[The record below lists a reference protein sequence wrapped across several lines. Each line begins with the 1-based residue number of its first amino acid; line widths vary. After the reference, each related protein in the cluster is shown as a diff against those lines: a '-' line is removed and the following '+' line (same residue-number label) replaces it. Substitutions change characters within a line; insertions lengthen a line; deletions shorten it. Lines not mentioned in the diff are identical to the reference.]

1 MGMQRMA
8 IYVIWFLL
16 ATCGAT
22 RALGAGAPT
31 AWAAEDQVFYK
42 IFVRSFADS
51 NGDRIGDFL
60 GIEQHLDYL
69 QKLGVTS
76 LLLTPIVPSKFYHN
90 YFASQFD
97 GVDPSFGDLAAF
109 QHLVRAVH
117 SRRMKIYLDQEI
129 QYVSSEHAWWQSV
142 GHPQSPF
149 AQYLLFSGPDNT
161 KPEAGFSFKT
171 YDGQSANLA
180 IVNLKLPAVRR
191 YFEAVFAAW
200 LDPGHNGDFS
210 AGVDGFRIDHMMDDL
225 DHKGRLTNLVAD
237 FWAPLLASA
246 RTVNPRMLSIAE
258 QADWQQFGDDLQRR
272 GGIDL
277 VYAFPLRAALVSLNR
292 DAVAA
297 AIEATVAKTAPG
309 KGQLIFLENHDT
321 IRFASEVRS
330 DARKERL
337 GAALNVLLK
346 GSPLLYYGQEL
357 GMLGRQM
364 KDTGTDGND
373 IPVREAFRWNR
384 SVDAPGS
391 ALWYRGTGIWWDKHY
406 AKNNDGISVE
416 EEQDRPDSLLE
427 YYRKLIALRRSH
439 PELQQGDQSVI
450 PTKEAGVLVV
460 DRELG
465 SAESLIVC
473 NFAATRKSV
482 EITTNELKGLGRRT
496 LQRDPL
502 TQQAPA
508 APDVPTIRVD
518 LPAYGVRV
526 LPIVWGRPLN

>member
-1 MGMQRMA
+1 MGMQRLA
-8 IYVIWFLL
+8 IRVIWLLL
-16 ATCGAT
+16 ASFA
-22 RALGAGAPT
+22 AMPPAGAGQAT
-31 AWAAEDQVFYK
+31 TWVAEDQVFYK

-60 GIEQHLDYL
+60 GIEQRLAYL
-69 QKLGVTS
+69 QNLGVTS
-76 LLLTPIVPSKFYHN
+76 LLLTPIIPSKFYHN

-97 GVDPSFGDLAAF
+97 GVDPSFGDLASF

-117 SRRMKIYLDQEI
+117 SRGMKIYLDQEI
-129 QYVSSEHAWWQSV
+129 QYVSSEHPWWQTV
-142 GHPQSPF
+142 GNPQSPF
-149 AQYLLFSGPDNT
+149 AQYLLFNGPDNT
-161 KPEAGFSFKT
+161 NPETGFSFKT
-171 YDGQSANLA
+171 FDGQPANLA

-191 YFEAVFAAW
+191 YFEGVFAAW
-200 LDPGHNGDFS
+200 LDPDHNGNFS

-225 DHKGRLTNLVAD
+225 DYKGRLTNLLAD
-237 FWAPLLASA
+237 FWAPLLAHA
-246 RTVNPRMLSIAE
+246 RAVNPRMLSIAE

-277 VYAFPLRAALVSLNR
+277 VYAFPLRAALVSLDR

-297 AIEATVAKTAPG
+297 AIEATVRKTAQG

-321 IRFASEVRS
+321 IRFASEVQG
-330 DARKERL
+330 DVQKERL

-384 SVDAPGS
+384 TVDAPGA
-391 ALWYRGTGIWWDKHY
+391 ALWYRGTGIWWDQHF
-406 AKNNDGISVE
+406 ARDDDGISVE
-416 EEQDRPDSLLE
+416 EQQGRPDSLLA

-439 PELQQGDQSVI
+439 PELQHGDESLIRTSAASVLI
-450 PTKEAGVLVV
+450 V
-460 DRELG
+460 DRKLG
-465 SAESLIVC
+465 SAETLVVY
-473 NFAATRKSV
+473 NFAATRKNVVISTIV
-482 EITTNELKGLGRRT
+482 LKGRGKRR
-496 LQRDPL
+496 LQPDPL
-502 TQQAPA
+502 TEMTPA
-508 APDVPTIRVD
+508 LLAGHSIRVD

-526 LPIVWGRPLN
+526 LPIVW

>member
-1 MGMQRMA
+1 LGTRTTAERQLLLAQCDRGSVNSLAEVHLPFVISQALAEMRVSRADALGTAMSMQRVVIA
-8 IYVIWFLL
+8 LIWFLL
-16 ATCGAT
+16 ASCGAM
-22 RALGAGAPT
+22 RAAVAAT
-31 AWAAEDQVFYK
+31 TWVAEDEVFYK

-51 NGDRIGDFL
+51 NRDRIGDFL
-60 GIEQHLDYL
+60 GIEQRLGYL
-69 QKLGVTS
+69 QDLGVTS

-97 GVDPSFGDLAAF
+97 GVDPSFGDLESF

-117 SRRMKIYLDQEI
+117 SRGMKIYLDQEI
-129 QYVSSEHAWWQSV
+129 QYVSSEHPWWQSV

-149 AQYLLFSGPDNT
+149 AQYLLFNGPDNT
-161 KPEAGFSFKT
+161 KPETGFSFKT
-171 YDGQSANLA
+171 YDGQPATLA

-191 YFEAVFAAW
+191 YFEGVFAAW
-200 LDPGHNGDFS
+200 LDPAHNGDFS

-225 DHKGRLTNLVAD
+225 DHKGRLAGLLVD
-237 FWAPLLASA
+237 FWAPLLAHA
-246 RTVNPRMLSIAE
+246 REVNPRMLTIAE

-321 IRFASEVRS
+321 IRFASEVQG
-330 DARKERL
+330 DVRKERL

-373 IPVREAFRWNR
+373 ITVREAFRWNR
-384 SVDAPGS
+384 KVDAPGS
-391 ALWYRGTGIWWDKHY
+391 ALWYRGTGVWWDQRF
-406 AKNNDGISVE
+406 ARDDDGISLE
-416 EEQDRPDSLLE
+416 EEQAKPDSLLA
-427 YYRKLIALRRSH
+427 YYRKLIALRRSQ
-439 PELQQGDQSVI
+439 PELEKGD
-450 PTKEAGVLVV
+450 
-460 DRELG
+460 
-465 SAESLIVC
+465 ESLI
-473 NFAATRKSV
+473 
-482 EITTNELKGLGRRT
+482 RT
-496 LQRDPL
+496 HS
-502 TQQAPA
+502 AWHA
-508 APDVPTIRVD
+508 APGQGVY
-518 LPAYGVRV
+518 YGVFSKAMPDWNLRNPRV
-526 LPIVWGRPLN
+526 LA